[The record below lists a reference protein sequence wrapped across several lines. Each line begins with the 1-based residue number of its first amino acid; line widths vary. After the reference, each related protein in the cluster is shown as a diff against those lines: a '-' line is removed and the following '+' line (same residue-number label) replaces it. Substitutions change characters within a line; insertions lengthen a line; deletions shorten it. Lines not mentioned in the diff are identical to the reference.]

1 MPTAMMRLST
11 PLRSSTPTSR
21 SRRRDGWR
29 VLVRT
34 AIALIFAAAFSVDAS
49 ANRVHAANGTDEG
62 NCPSELVAPIHPNSG
77 LAYAVSD
84 EDDEPEPRPDGQPL
98 PPSTPETASTAGES
112 DPAIPPVLTEIE
124 RSLFDAANRDRISTG
139 LPALTVDPTL
149 IPIARLRAG
158 DQVSRTVLSHLDD
171 SGALGFV
178 RLIQHARIPYAYAGE
193 NLVRLTV
200 TLPLETAGTRAER
213 ALMQSATHRANI
225 LDPRYGRL
233 AVGLATDANGRLV
246 FAQLFRDGQ

>member
-1 MPTAMMRLST
+1 MMRLPT
-11 PLRSSTPTSR
+11 QLRSSTPTSPS
-21 SRRRDGWR
+21 SRRAGWS
-29 VLVRT
+29 VVVRT
-34 AIALIFAAAFSVDAS
+34 AIAFLFATALSVDAN
-49 ANRVHAANGTDEG
+49 AYRVHAANGTDPE
-62 NCPSELVAPIHPNSG
+62 NRPFELVAPIDPSSG
-77 LAYAVSD
+77 LAYAVPED
-84 EDDEPEPRPDGQPL
+84 EDGPETGPDGHPA
-98 PPSTPETASTAGES
+98 PPSTAETSSTAGEP
-112 DPAIPPVLTEIE
+112 DPASTPVLTELE

-200 TLPLETAGTRAER
+200 TVPLDTAGTRAER

>member
-1 MPTAMMRLST
+1 MMRLPTS
-11 PLRSSTPTSR
+11 LRSSTPPSR

-29 VLVRT
+29 RLVRT
-34 AIALIFAAAFSVDAS
+34 AIAFVFATTVLVDAIPYQ
-49 ANRVHAANGTDEG
+49 VHASIGTEPG
-62 NCPSELVAPIHPNSG
+62 NRPFELVAPVDPSSG
-77 LAYAVSD
+77 LAYAVPED
-84 EDDEPEPRPDGQPL
+84 EDRPEPGPDGQPA
-98 PPSTPETASTAGES
+98 PPSTAGEP
-112 DPAIPPVLTEIE
+112 DPTIPAVLTEIE
-124 RSLFDAANRDRISTG
+124 RSLFDATNRDRISTG
-139 LPALTVDPTL
+139 LPELTVDPTL

-178 RLIQHARIPYAYAGE
+178 RLIQHARIPYAHAGE

-200 TLPLETAGTRAER
+200 ALPLDTAGTRAES

-233 AVGLATDANGRLV
+233 AVGLATDATGRLV
-246 FAQLFRDGQ
+246 FAQLFRDGH

>member
-1 MPTAMMRLST
+1 MQLPA
-11 PLRSSTPTSR
+11 PLWSPTPTSR
-21 SRRRDGWR
+21 SRRRAGWS
-29 VLVRT
+29 VLFRT
-34 AIALIFAAAFSVDAS
+34 ALAFLVATAVSVDAS
-49 ANRVHAANGTDEG
+49 AYRVHASIGTDPQ
-62 NCPSELVAPIHPNSG
+62 NRPFELVAPIEHGSG
-77 LAYAVSD
+77 LAYAVPDD
-84 EDDEPEPRPDGQPL
+84 EDGPESGPDGQPA
-98 PPSTPETASTAGES
+98 PPPTAETSSTAGEP
-112 DPAIPPVLTEIE
+112 DPASPPVLTEIE

-200 TLPLETAGTRAER
+200 TLPLETAGTRAEH

-233 AVGLATDANGRLV
+233 AIGLATDANGRLV

>member
-1 MPTAMMRLST
+1 MMRLPT

-34 AIALIFAAAFSVDAS
+34 ALALFFAAAFSVDAS
-49 ANRVHAANGTDEG
+49 AHRIHAASGTDEG

-84 EDDEPEPRPDGQPL
+84 EEDVPEPRPGGQ

-149 IPIARLRAG
+149 IPLARLRAG

>member
-1 MPTAMMRLST
+1 
-11 PLRSSTPTSR
+11 
-21 SRRRDGWR
+21 
-29 VLVRT
+29 
-34 AIALIFAAAFSVDAS
+34 
-49 ANRVHAANGTDEG
+49 
-62 NCPSELVAPIHPNSG
+62 
-77 LAYAVSD
+77 
-84 EDDEPEPRPDGQPL
+84 
-98 PPSTPETASTAGES
+98 
-112 DPAIPPVLTEIE
+112 
-124 RSLFDAANRDRISTG
+124 
-139 LPALTVDPTL
+139 TVDPTL
-149 IPIARLRAG
+149 IPLARLRAG